1 MHKLKIEILG
11 KVQLSHN
18 KVIAD
23 SPLCQI
29 WALTHDSS
37 CTCRL
42 LLARCDK
49 NTNEI
54 HCHRNTGHWTVEIAY
69 IQQKSFEIQHLLK
82 KRPNIHWQYF
92 YISTFGR
99 CTASS

>member
-49 NTNEI
+49 DTNEI
-54 HCHRNTGHWTVEIAY
+54 HCHRNTGHWTVEIET
-69 IQQKSFEIQHLLK
+69 EILLNTALTK
-82 KRPNIHWQYF
+82 KMPNIHWQYF
-92 YISTFGR
+92 YISTFGH